1 MVKIMWSVVWLA
13 LFNFARADQFCRAL
27 ALEGGGSLGAYQVG
41 VMIGLTEVLP
51 GADIE
56 WNVVTGIST
65 GALNSA
71 GVSHFAM
78 GQEAEMA
85 QFMKGVWLGLNSS
98 KSVFD
103 DWNALG
109 PAYGLIFEP
118 GMYNTAPLRKTVSAL
133 VDHPPLRNVTVGS
146 TDLNTGKFGNFNESL
161 GMGIIEAVMCSAAP
175 PLFFPPQSFQGT
187 IWADGGCIINL
198 DVFSAVE
205 RCLDVVPDQSQ
216 IIVDMIFCSGAHLV
230 PLPEVSKLT
239 VTEVLS
245 RVSAVKSYDSAM
257 WFAYNAMNAYPQV
270 NYRYIIVPSQGMPGG
285 LVPLDFDPK
294 NLEQEMTLGTSDAHN
309 VVQNGLDPVQMALE
323 WKQTRYNK
331 ATSFSR

>member
-1 MVKIMWSVVWLA
+1 MWALVWLA
-13 LFNFARADQFCRAL
+13 LFNVARADQFCRAL

-71 GVSHFAM
+71 GVSQFAM
-78 GQEAEMA
+78 GQETEMA
-85 QFMKGVWLGLNSS
+85 QFMKNVWLGLNNS
-98 KSVFD
+98 KSVFEN
-103 DWNALG
+103 WNILG

-118 GMYNTAPLRKTVSAL
+118 GMYTTAPLYNTLKGL
-133 VDHPPLRNVTVGS
+133 VLHPPLRNVTIGTSNLV
-146 TDLNTGKFGNFNESL
+146 TGKFTNFNESL

-175 PLFFPPQSFQGT
+175 PLYFPPQHFDDT
-187 IWADGGCIINL
+187 IFVDGGCITNL

-205 RCLDVVPDQSQ
+205 RCLDVVPDQSD
-216 IIVDMIFCSGAHLV
+216 IIVDMIFCSGAHLA
-230 PLPEVSKLT
+230 PLPATKKLT
-239 VTEVLS
+239 VVDVLN
-245 RVSAVKSYDSAM
+245 RASAVKSYDSGM
-257 WFAYNAMNAYPQV
+257 WFVYNAMTAYPQV
-270 NYRYIIVPSQGMPGG
+270 NYRYIIVPSASMPGG
-285 LVPLDFDPK
+285 PVPLDFDHQ
-294 NLEQEMTLGTSDAHN
+294 NLVNEIALGTSDAHN
-309 VVQNGLDPVQMALE
+309 VVQNGLDPKQMALE